1 MCLSLHHRTGFQVT
15 HNNQLS
21 FKQSRLDLIEIT
33 RETPTTFRCD
43 VITEQETTSETIS
56 FRIKG
61 KGLFSLSLNSN
72 EFNEFLTY
80 CRI

>member
-1 MCLSLHHRTGFQVT
+1 MCSSLYHRAGFQVT
-15 HNNQLS
+15 HNNLLT

-43 VITEQETTSETIS
+43 VITQQETISETIS

-61 KGLFSLSLNSN
+61 NDLFSLSLNSN
-72 EFNEFLTY
+72 EF
-80 CRI
+80 